1 MKITSVRVYP
11 VSEEKLKGFAS
22 VVFDSCFMVKDIK
35 IIRGEEGLFVS
46 MPARKRKDGRYDDVA
61 HPLNS
66 GTRRLIEH
74 RILAEYR
81 RLRQE
86 DLEEERLD

>member
-1 MKITSVRVYP
+1 MKITSVRVFP

-66 GTRRLIEH
+66 GTRRLIER
-74 RILAEYR
+74 RILTEYR
-81 RLRQE
+81 RLRS
-86 DLEEERLD
+86 EEPEQGLLD